1 MPLPREWYDD
11 GVAVRAR
18 DPRALATT
26 MGAPVE
32 TFTREIGRFNQ
43 LAGTGAD
50 HDFHR
55 GDSAHERYYGNPTIA
70 PDPNLRLLPESL
82 YAARGVLSD
91 LGTDGGLM
99 VDVRARVQR
108 EDGESIP
115 ALYAFGNAA
124 ANTFGRRYPGAGA
137 TIGHRLVL
145 AGIAARHMA
154 ERKWHFTDGHWSP
167 ARSSGRN
174 LRRRRSA
181 PGRRSDS
188 LSEGGTHCVKSPRR
202 ALMMAGRVL
211 TIDCSSK
218 MRSSAAP

>member
-1 MPLPREWYDD
+1 MR
-11 GVAVRAR
+11 R
-18 DPRALATT
+18 
-26 MGAPVE
+26 
-32 TFTREIGRFNQ
+32 GRCCPM
-43 LAGTGAD
+43 GTG
-50 HDFHR
+50 
-55 GDSAHERYYGNPTIA
+55 G
-70 PDPNLRLLPESL
+70 
-82 YAARGVLSD
+82 GV
-91 LGTDGGLM
+91 M

-115 ALYAFGNAA
+115 GMYTVGNTP

-137 TIGHRLVL
+137 TIGHRLVF
-145 AGIAARHMA
+145 ADIAARHMA

-188 LSEGGTHCVKSPRR
+188 LSEGGTHCVKPPRR

-211 TIDCSSK
+211 TID
-218 MRSSAAP
+218 